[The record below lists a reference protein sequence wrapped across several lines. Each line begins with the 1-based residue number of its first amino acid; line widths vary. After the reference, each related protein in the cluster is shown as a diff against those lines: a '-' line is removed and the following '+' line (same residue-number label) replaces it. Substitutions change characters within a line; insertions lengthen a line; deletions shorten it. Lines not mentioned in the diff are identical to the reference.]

1 MTIWIDADACPVV
14 IKEMLYRAAERTR
27 TPLIL
32 VANQPLRT
40 PPSALIR
47 SVRVSSGFDEA
58 DDYLVEQAQPGDLV
72 ISSDIPLAA
81 RLLAKEVAVLTPRGQ
96 PMTQANIGERLAIRD
111 FLDTMRSSGIQ
122 SGGPAT
128 MAQADKQQFANALDR
143 WLVEAQRRLGA
154 TKQPS

>member
-47 SVRVSSGFDEA
+47 SIRVSSGFDEA